1 MAETQG
7 PESGGTRKRSY
18 PAMETDDG
26 EDIVEGASSAG
37 LRGSARCQ
45 TWCVVLAVR
54 LLLCLSRQTACAL
67 QRRAVSRT
75 PSRRTKRKK
84 AEREGRKERTADETD
99 SDSEGEEGREGDA
112 DLSSE
117 QPEDYPYIKKV
128 TLRNFM
134 CHEHLTVDFIPKVLP
149 AGCSRPLPCPRT
161 REPALIVS
169 AI

>member
-1 MAETQG
+1 M
-7 PESGGTRKRSY
+7 RSAAAGC
-18 PAMETDDG
+18 PAPD
-26 EDIVEGASSAG
+26 SA
-37 LRGSARCQ
+37 LHSEA
-45 TWCVVLAVR
+45 AF
-54 LLLCLSRQTACAL
+54 
-67 QRRAVSRT
+67 T
-75 PSRRTKRKK
+75 PSSRTKRKK
-84 AEREGRKERTADETD
+84 AEREGSKERTADDSD

-149 AGCSRPLPCPRT
+149 AGCSCPLPCPRT

>member
-1 MAETQG
+1 MEKISFKARPLPGCTAAPG
-7 PESGGTRKRSY
+7 AGLVCCARCTIAPL
-18 PAMETDDG
+18 PLETDCMR
-26 EDIVEGASSAG
+26 SAAAG
-37 LRGSARCQ
+37 CPAPDSA
-45 TWCVVLAVR
+45 LHSEA
-54 LLLCLSRQTACAL
+54 AF
-67 QRRAVSRT
+67 T
-75 PSRRTKRKK
+75 PSSRTKRKK
-84 AEREGRKERTADETD
+84 AEREGSKERTAEETD
-99 SDSEGEEGREGDA
+99 SDSDGEEGREGDA

-149 AGCSRPLPCPRT
+149 AGCSCPLPCPRT